1 MKDCITKNMIRE
13 EANRCWMCHA
23 PVCSAACKSKMQPAR
38 MLRSLRLEN
47 EAGATR
53 HARQME
59 GCLTCTARACE
70 KACLRGRNGKR

>member
-1 MKDCITKNMIRE
+1 
-13 EANRCWMCHA
+13 
-23 PVCSAACKSKMQPAR
+23 

-59 GCLTCTARACE
+59 GCLTCTAVPAKKPAC
-70 KACLRGRNGKR
+70 ADVTGKR